1 MRIHFCPIV
10 STEIIQYEFNDEAIR
25 VIFQEK
31 SDSFDFKGVP
41 EGQLEKIETEI
52 EVNPVSGAKKENGL
66 LTVSLIIF
74 IDEKE
79 DEKRL
84 LYPQPISVKE
94 AQDLIQ
100 IANDRTRFENEVVED
115 GRNYMEVTKGN

>member
-66 LTVSLIIF
+66 LTVILIIF

-79 DEKRL
+79 DEKQL